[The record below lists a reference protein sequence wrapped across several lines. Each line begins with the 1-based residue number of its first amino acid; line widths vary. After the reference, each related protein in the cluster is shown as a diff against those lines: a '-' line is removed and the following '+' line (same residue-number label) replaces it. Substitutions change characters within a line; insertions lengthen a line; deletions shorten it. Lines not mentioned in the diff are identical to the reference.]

1 MARKLKVLATSL
13 TLAETAYR
21 DDGTGTN
28 ALSVH
33 FRNPNTTVKMVG
45 NVVPDLVLTRGQEFV
60 FERDLPIELL
70 EQRDIAFVPVEAFC
84 YLVVEVAVTYS
95 PGWLENAIAKAVR
108 AGLISAAG
116 GLGGWVGTSTRNLAG
131 GLLDA
136 IGEGIKGKPA
146 VIGRAVFP
154 IEPATMQSGDLSADL
169 IAPADV
175 RVWPGNIVQTDM
187 SRIKPVS
194 TRTVLK
200 KGEANGRVVLSVI
213 AP

>member
-1 MARKLKVLATSL
+1 MARKVKVLATAL

-21 DDGTGTN
+21 DDGIGTN

-33 FRNPNTTVKMVG
+33 FRNPNTTVKVVG
-45 NVVPDLVLTRGQEFV
+45 NLIADLVLTPNQEFR
-60 FERDLPIELL
+60 FERDLPIDQV

-84 YLVVEVAVTYS
+84 YLVAEVAVTYS
-95 PGWLENAIAKAVR
+95 PGWLEDAIAKAVR
-108 AGLISAAG
+108 AGVLTAAG
-116 GLGGWVGTSTRNLAG
+116 ALGGWVASPARNLAG

-136 IGEGIKGKPA
+136 IGEGIKGKPV

-154 IEPATMQSGDLSADL
+154 IDPATIQSGDLT
-169 IAPADV
+169 APLVAPDDV

-187 SRIKPVS
+187 SKIRPVS

-200 KGEANGRVVLSVI
+200 KGQANGSVVLTVI
-213 AP
+213 AV